1 MSITLLQ
8 KDSFEFD
15 PKAKRNTFN
24 ISGKIGI
31 DCILET
37 LKRKIENSDKIEN
50 HIWFVKGRTGSGK
63 SSTFFIPNLVNHH
76 VCLQEFLNI
85 WIKHL
90 KILLLM

>member
-15 PKAKRNTFN
+15 PKVKRNTFN

-37 LKRKIENSDKIEN
+37 LKRKLEIS
-50 HIWFVKGRTGSGK
+50 
-63 SSTFFIPNLVNHH
+63 
-76 VCLQEFLNI
+76 LQV
-85 WIKHL
+85 
-90 KILLLM
+90 

>member
-31 DCILET
+31 DCILFIC
-37 LKRKIENSDKIEN
+37 IE
-50 HIWFVKGRTGSGK
+50 HINKPLS
-63 SSTFFIPNLVNHH
+63 I
-76 VCLQEFLNI
+76 QERRN
-85 WIKHL
+85 K
-90 KILLLM
+90 